1 MNSQQPEIIDN
12 AALGATGATS
22 GGVGSDTADATAGAA
37 GTLATLTPPTATSRA
52 RIARR
57 RSRNPLSR
65 LPYRALTWVVPL
77 LITLFGGLIRFIR
90 LDYPHQIMFDET
102 YYVKDAW
109 SMMMTG
115 EARDWPK
122 YVDGVHIDT
131 LFAQGQTYLYS
142 SSAEY
147 IVHPPMGKWLMAIG
161 LKLFGGAASS
171 FAWRATSAIVGTLAI
186 LLICRVALHLFH
198 NLTIAAFAGLLL
210 AVDNEAIAMSRIGIL
225 DNLIMALVLGAF
237 LCLLNHRDWA
247 LRRLQAAHERDVSR
261 PGMVVRTVQLKPRER
276 RGEGGDQHAA
286 AGQPSV
292 RLVVRSSGPV
302 VAFSWWRVGAVVLL
316 GLATG
321 VKWSG
326 TYFFAVFAVLSVL
339 WDGYNRHQVGYRRW
353 LPAAIAKDG
362 LLAALYMVPIYIGMY
377 FLDWIN
383 WFIHPDSYMHDW
395 AAKHPGEGITWLP
408 EGLRSFVEYHIT
420 MWKFHTSLTSPHAYK
435 ANPLTWPLQI
445 RPTSFHWNKID
456 GHPALCATAPD
467 KQCVS
472 AVTSLGNPVLWWFA
486 TACLLLVLIMGLIA
500 RRGDWRILAVFAG
513 LIGGWM
519 PWWMY
524 INRTT
529 FTFYS
534 IVILPWMVL
543 AICYVFDWVRA
554 NLSAFAFRW
563 ISGASLTV
571 IVLVSLY
578 FLPLSTGMP
587 IPYEFWLQHMWLH
600 SWI

>member
-1 MNSQQPEIIDN
+1 MNPQQPEIID
-12 AALGATGATS
+12 AARGEAPGRSPGEAPVPS
-22 GGVGSDTADATAGAA
+22 SAAATA
-37 GTLATLTPPTATSRA
+37 TATAATATVTTATPSHTQ
-52 RIARR
+52 RR
-57 RSRNPLSR
+57 RRTPLR
-65 LPYRALTWVVPL
+65 RMPYRVQTWVVPL
-77 LITLFGGLIRFIR
+77 LISLFGGLIRFIR

-102 YYVKDAW
+102 YYVKDTW

-131 LFAQGQTYLYS
+131 LFAQGQTYLHQDT
-142 SSAEY
+142 AEY

-161 LKLFGGAASS
+161 MELFGGASSS
-171 FAWRATSAIVGTLAI
+171 FAWRASSAIAGTIAI
-186 LLICRVALHLFH
+186 LLICRVALRMFH
-198 NLTIAAFAGLLL
+198 NLTIAAFAGLLMS
-210 AVDNEAIAMSRIGIL
+210 VDGVAISMSRIGIL
-225 DNLIMALVLGAF
+225 DNLIMVLVLGAF

-247 LRRLQAAHERDVSR
+247 LAKLRAAHERDVAI
-261 PGMVVRTVQLKPRER
+261 PGMVVRTKPLKPRER

-326 TYFFAVFAVLSVL
+326 TYFFAAFALLSVL

-353 LPAAIAKDG
+353 FGATIAKDG
-362 LLAALYMVPIYIGMY
+362 LLAALYMVPLYIGMY
-377 FLDWIN
+377 FVDWLN

-395 AAKHPGEGITWLP
+395 AAKHPGQGITWLP

-420 MWKFHTSLTSPHAYK
+420 MWKFHTTLTSPHAYK

-445 RPTSFHWNKID
+445 RPTSFHWNKLE
-456 GHPALCATAPD
+456 GHPGLCAVSPD
-467 KQCVS
+467 SQCVS

-486 TACLLLVLIMGLIA
+486 SACLVLTLIMGLIA
-500 RRGDWRILAVFAG
+500 RRGDWRVLAVWAG
-513 LIGGWM
+513 LAGGWM
-519 PWWMY
+519 PWWLY
-524 INRTT
+524 IDRTT

-534 IVILPWMVL
+534 IVILPWMIL
-543 AICYVFDWVRA
+543 AICYVFDWVRS
-554 NLSAFAFRW
+554 NLSQFAFRW
-563 ISGASLTV
+563 ISTGVLTL
-571 IVLVSLY
+571 IMLVSVY
-578 FLPLSTGMP
+578 FLPLWTGMP
-587 IPYEFWLQHMWLH
+587 IPYQLWLQHMWLH